1 MVVVTASVAEAMAE
15 AATAWAE
22 QMLWAREVAATVVA
36 AMVEA
41 VTAWA
46 AAGCILTASMLAE
59 ATEEAERAR
68 EVVATAAAQGGRR
81 RRGHALHVLG
91 EGGQLDVE
99 ALARARGCDHDA
111 VVAVLLGAHV
121 LRLRVVQWPESRRE
135 AAHEPVMEAA
145 HVFLLGRRARRA

>member
-1 MVVVTASVAEAMAE
+1 MVVVTASVAEAMVE

-22 QMLWAREVAATVVA
+22 QMLWAREVAATVVV

-68 EVVATAAAQGGRR
+68 EVVATAAAQGG
-81 RRGHALHVLG
+81 G
-91 EGGQLDVE
+91 ET
-99 ALARARGCDHDA
+99 ARAAAGGGGGGAVPHCDGPA
-111 VVAVLLGAHV
+111 V
-121 LRLRVVQWPESRRE
+121 
-135 AAHEPVMEAA
+135 
-145 HVFLLGRRARRA
+145 